1 MAAALVK
8 RQIDKLDN
16 FISIR
21 TFAANMLINKLK
33 KFEKFLILPKI
44 SKKIKNSW
52 FTFPI
57 VVKKNAKFRRK
68 DLVNYLSKNNI
79 ANRPIIAGNIAEQ
92 PFLKKFKFKKTRL
105 RNSELVM
112 HDGFFIGLNHKLNK
126 KKIDYISKTFE
137 NFFKNL

>member
-1 MAAALVK
+1 MQNL
-8 RQIDKLDN
+8 
-16 FISIR
+16 
-21 TFAANMLINKLK
+21 
-33 KFEKFLILPKI
+33 EE
-44 SKKIKNSW
+44 
-52 FTFPI
+52 
-57 VVKKNAKFRRK
+57 K

-126 KKIDYISKTFE
+126 KIDYISKTFE
-137 NFFKNL
+137 NFSKNL